1 MSGSPV
7 EPCASLD
14 TDGDGDHPTQAPNQD
29 RLSMESESTV
39 FFDVSSG
46 KLLVAPVSFDLFSGK
61 DEGRSF
67 AQVTDWTTSE
77 AGGSEDG
84 PFSDG
89 NAVGPGCA
97 TSLVWG
103 WVDVPGVRLVGTE
116 GEEGD
121 SSISLGNDAGLQ
133 ACGSPSA
140 DIFELDAM
148 GIESFVDGASEGVV
162 STGRESVTRGGAI
175 SLSFPFS
182 FVMDASHL
190 VEAEDPL
197 LNVLRCFN
205 DIVEG

>member
-1 MSGSPV
+1 
-7 EPCASLD
+7 
-14 TDGDGDHPTQAPNQD
+14 
-29 RLSMESESTV
+29 MESESTV

-67 AQVTDWTTSE
+67 AHVTDWATSE
-77 AGGSEDG
+77 VGGSEDG
-84 PFSDG
+84 LLLSDG

-103 WVDVPGVRLVGTE
+103 WVDVPGVGLVGME
-116 GEEGD
+116 GEKGD
-121 SSISLGNDAGLQ
+121 SSISLGNDVGLQ

-148 GIESFVDGASEGVV
+148 GIESSVYGASKGVV
-162 STGRESVTRGGAI
+162 SAGRESVTMGGAI

-182 FVMDASHL
+182 FVIDASHP
-190 VEAEDPL
+190 VETEDPL

-205 DIVEG
+205 NVVEG